1 MNFHSFTRSILILGF
16 IFVGP
21 RAWASG
27 PLVDVPLTWRP
38 TSTIQDFKLQ
48 PINLTQLRGLQISIT
63 PFTNSCSDKSLIGEN
78 REGNTPKTI
87 RTNADVAS
95 FVMEH
100 TKDILKGLGFP
111 LTEKPEQSNVQLSG
125 EVISFGVIERDTY
138 IGDVRIKLTIR
149 RGDEVVW
156 EGLALGQATRFGRS
170 FKLENYYEVLT
181 DSLLEAVARMA
192 ASQTF
197 LDGLSAKAAGA
208 LAPTSVPVAP
218 TVK

>member
-1 MNFHSFTRSILILGF
+1 MNRRSASRYNLLLGF
-16 IFVGP
+16 ILSVSV
-21 RAWASG
+21 AWASQ
-27 PLVDVPLTWRP
+27 PLADVPLTWRP

-48 PINLTQLRGLQISIT
+48 PINLTQLRGLQISIV
-63 PFTNSCSDKSLIGEN
+63 PFTNSCADKTLIGEN
-78 REGNTPKTI
+78 RESKTYKAI

-95 FVMEH
+95 FITDH

-111 LTEKPEQSNVQLSG
+111 ITEASGQSNVSLSG
-125 EVISFGVIERDTY
+125 EVLSFGVVERDTY
-138 IGDVRIKLTIR
+138 VGDVRIKLTIHK
-149 RGDEVVW
+149 GNEVVW

-170 FKLENYYEVLT
+170 FKLDNYYEVLT

-197 LDGLSAKAAGA
+197 LDGLSAKAATIP
-208 LAPTSVPVAP
+208 APASVPVAP